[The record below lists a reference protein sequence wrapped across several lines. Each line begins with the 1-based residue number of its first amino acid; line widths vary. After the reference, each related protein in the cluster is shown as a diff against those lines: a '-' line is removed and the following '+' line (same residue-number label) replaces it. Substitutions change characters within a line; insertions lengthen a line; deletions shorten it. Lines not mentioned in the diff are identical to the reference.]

1 MIPGTAL
8 VSVYDKE
15 GIENFCREMNNAG
28 IEIFSTGGTA
38 ERLKN
43 SGIPV
48 RMVEE
53 ITGFGELMDG
63 RIKTIHTSIYAG
75 IMARRGSSDMEE
87 LKSNGIPP
95 IDMVVCNFYPPD
107 VGISKMD
114 IGGPCMVR
122 AAAKN
127 WKDVVIVSHPSQYS
141 ELIPHLK
148 NGFDDDIRKKLAVE
162 AIRRTSYYD
171 SLIAGMEDEEIFP
184 DVITIPYKKSKVLR
198 YGENPH
204 QRGAFYVGEIKEPCI
219 ANAKKLQG
227 KEISYNNILDANGAI
242 ECVKEFEEPAVV
254 IIKHA
259 TPSGIASAP
268 DVVKAWKDAFATD
281 EYSPFGGVVAVNR
294 EVNKELAEEM
304 TKIFLEVIAAPSFSD
319 EAKEIFSSKKNLR
332 LLELEGLEKARMEK
346 GMTFRSVVGGL
357 LVQDRDVKEIDTKE
371 WKVVTEK
378 EPSPEDI
385 KSMEFAV
392 KCVRHVKSNAVVFVK
407 GTRTVAI
414 GGGQTSRVDAS
425 WIAVHKG
432 GEEIKGSIMASDAFF
447 PFRDAVD
454 VAAEAG
460 VKAIIQPGGSIRDKE
475 VIEAANEYGI
485 AMVFSGQR
493 YFLH

>member
-1 MIPGTAL
+1 MIPKTAL
-8 VSVYDKE
+8 VSVYDKD
-15 GIENFCREMNNAG
+15 GIENLCMALHNAG
-28 IEIFSTGGTA
+28 IKIISTGGTA
-38 ERLKN
+38 ERIEKA
-43 SGIPV
+43 GVPV
-48 RMVEE
+48 KKVEE
-53 ITGFGELMDG
+53 ITGFRDLMDG

-75 IMARRGSSDMEE
+75 IMARRGTKDMEE
-87 LKSNGIPP
+87 LEKEGITP
-95 IDMVVCNFYPPD
+95 IDMVVCNFYPPE

-127 WKDVVIVSHPSQYS
+127 WRDVVVVSHPSQYDGIIS
-141 ELIPHLK
+141 HLK
-148 NGFDDDIRKKLAVE
+148 DGFDDETRKKLAVD

-171 SLIAGMEDEEIFP
+171 AVIAGIEGKEDFP
-184 DVITIPYKKSKVLR
+184 EVISLPYRKYKELR

-204 QRGAFYVGEIKEPCI
+204 QKGAFYIGRIKEPCI
-219 ANAKKLQG
+219 ASARKLQG

-242 ECVKEFEEPAVV
+242 ECIKEFDEPTVV

-259 TPSGIASAP
+259 TPSGIASSP
-268 DVVKAWKDAFATD
+268 DIVKAWKDAFATD

-294 EVNKELAEEM
+294 EVSRELAEEM
-304 TKIFLEVIAAPSFSD
+304 TKIFLEVVIAPSFSE
-319 EAKEIFSSKKNLR
+319 EAREIFAKKKNLR
-332 LLELEGLEKARMEK
+332 LLEVEGLEKVERK
-346 GMTFRSVVGGL
+346 QDMTFRSVVGGL
-357 LVQDRDVKEIDTKE
+357 LMQERDIKEGKPDE

-378 EPSPEDI
+378 KPSPEDI
-385 KSMEFAV
+385 ESMIFAV
-392 KCVRHVKSNAVVFVK
+392 KCVKHVKSNAVVFVK

-425 WIAVHKG
+425 WIATHKG
-432 GEEIKGSIMASDAFF
+432 GENIKGSIMASDAFF

-454 VAAEAG
+454 VAANAG
-460 VKAIIQPGGSIRDKE
+460 VKAIIQPGGSIRDEE
-475 VIEAANEYGI
+475 VIKAANEHGI

>member
-15 GIENFCREMNNAG
+15 GIENFCREMHNAG

-87 LKSNGIPP
+87 LKSNRIPP